1 MRFPN
6 TVDEL
11 ITMLDR
17 TFPETVPMPGDS
29 PEEIMH
35 AAGARSVVTWLK
47 AWRANASRAPAPPRP
62 RGRGRDVRSK

>member
-6 TVDEL
+6 TVDDFIAL
-11 ITMLDR
+11 LDR
-17 TFPETVPMPGDS
+17 TFPEVVPQPGDS

-35 AAGARSVVTWLK
+35 AAGARSVVAWSK
-47 AWRANASRAPAPPRP
+47 AARANASKTPAPPRL